1 MVHHKADA
9 GPAGAERSEEVP
21 TAGPA
26 VADPEEG
33 ASLDRKRELSG
44 CARWPLWMRLLSSE
58 GELVMGRCKA
68 TNLCVHCQRCYV
80 RETVEALVLD
90 SMEVA
95 PTCWV
100 VLTAREHLT
109 RADLRRHFDSMRQ
122 SLKRRGWRVEWFVQ
136 VEFQR
141 RGAIHANLLVKGC
154 AGREAAFGEDLFDL
168 WQKRPGVTAVRE
180 AQYVGE
186 IGAAVAVA
194 KYCGKMLG
202 HGLKQEQAPPLG
214 WRGHRTSHTRG
225 YFAAGTP
232 TARARARE
240 SLAYK
245 RALAIAL
252 ASGLDAHDAELGVR
266 QAQELAAR
274 TTWVLANERGARLS
288 KLTPRPAPLA
298 ELLQRRIAA
307 GATWDIVDL
316 ARWVQRDLAGAATSA
331 ARRGRATPRR
341 GP

>member
-1 MVHHKADA
+1 MVHLRADA
-9 GPAGAERSEEVP
+9 EPAGAEQSEEVP

-26 VADPEEG
+26 AADQLEALG
-33 ASLDRKRELSG
+33 LDRKRELSG
-44 CARWPLWMRLLSSE
+44 CARWPAWMRLLSSE
-58 GELVMGRCKA
+58 GELARGRCKA
-68 TNLCVHCQRCYV
+68 TNLCSHCQRCYV
-80 RETVEALVLD
+80 RETVEALILD
-90 SMEVA
+90 SMERA

-109 RADLRRHFDSMRQ
+109 RAELRRHFDSMRQ
-122 SLKRRGWRVEWFVQ
+122 ALKRRGWVVEWFVQ

-141 RGAIHANLLVKGC
+141 RGALHANLLVKGC
-154 AGREAAFGEDLFDL
+154 EGREAQFGQDLLAL
-168 WQKRPGVTAVRE
+168 WEERPGVTAVRE
-180 AQYVGE
+180 AQYVGA
-186 IGAAVAVA
+186 IGASVAVA

-225 YFAAGTP
+225 YFASGTP

-245 RALAIAL
+245 RGLAHAV
-252 ASGLDAHDAELGVR
+252 ASGLGAHDAELAVR
-266 QAQELAAR
+266 EAMAIAAR

-288 KLTPRPAPLA
+288 GASFRPQRS
-298 ELLQRRIAA
+298 ELLRQALADGTAA
-307 GATWDIVDL
+307 DIVDL
-316 ARWVQRDLAGAATSA
+316 ARWLQRGAVGAGSQP
-331 ARRGRATPRR
+331 ARRGQGSPRR

>member
-1 MVHHKADA
+1 
-9 GPAGAERSEEVP
+9 
-21 TAGPA
+21 
-26 VADPEEG
+26 
-33 ASLDRKRELSG
+33 
-44 CARWPLWMRLLSSE
+44 MRLLSSE

-68 TNLCVHCQRCYV
+68 TNLCPHCQRCYV
-80 RETVEALVLD
+80 RETVEALILD
-90 SMEVA
+90 SMEGA

-109 RADLRRHFDSMRQ
+109 RAELRRHFDSMRQ
-122 SLKRRGWRVEWFVQ
+122 ALKRRGWRVEWFVQ

-141 RGAIHANLLVKGC
+141 RGALHANLLVKGC
-154 AGREAAFGEDLFDL
+154 EGREAAFGEDLFAL
-168 WQKRPGVTAVRE
+168 WQERPGVSAVRE
-180 AQYVGE
+180 AQYVGA

-225 YFAAGTP
+225 YFAAGTV

-245 RALAIAL
+245 RALSHAL
-252 ASGLDAHDAELGVR
+252 AGGLAPHDAELAVR
-266 QAQELAAR
+266 ESMALAAR
-274 TTWVLANERGARLS
+274 TTWVLANERGVRLS
-288 KLTPRPAPLA
+288 RDRPRPVPSYRALGDA
-298 ELLQRRIAA
+298 LRAGTAA
-307 GATWDIVDL
+307 DIVDL
-316 ARWVQRDLAGAATSA
+316 ARWAQRGEAGAGTAP
-331 ARRGRATPRR
+331 ARRGVAQPRR